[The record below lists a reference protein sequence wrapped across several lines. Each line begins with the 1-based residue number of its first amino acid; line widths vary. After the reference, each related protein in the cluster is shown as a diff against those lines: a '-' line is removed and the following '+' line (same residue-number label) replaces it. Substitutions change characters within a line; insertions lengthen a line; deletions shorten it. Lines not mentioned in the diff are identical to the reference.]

1 MRTGRYGSTENSMGA
16 KIWTFSWP
24 YLEFQTLL
32 GKLFFSTV
40 FIGEPLGP
48 RVSEAIETPLLNGC
62 LLLQL
67 VCGQINLW

>member
-1 MRTGRYGSTENSMGA
+1 MPFGSIENSIGA

-24 YLEFQTLL
+24 YLEFKTFIGQTV
-32 GKLFFSTV
+32 FSTV
-40 FIGEPLGP
+40 FIGESLGP
-48 RVSEAIETPLLNGC
+48 RVSEAVETPLLNGC

>member
-1 MRTGRYGSTENSMGA
+1 MEALKTAWELKSGLFPGHIWNSR
-16 KIWTFSWP
+16 P
-24 YLEFQTLL
+24 YLANC
-32 GKLFFSTV
+32 FFSAV

-48 RVSEAIETPLLNGC
+48 RVSEAVETPLLNGC

>member
-1 MRTGRYGSTENSMGA
+1 
-16 KIWTFSWP
+16 
-24 YLEFQTLL
+24 L
-32 GKLFFSTV
+32 GKLFSSTV

-48 RVSEAIETPLLNGC
+48 RVSEAVETPLLNGC